1 MANIII
7 IGTSRGIGLKLVE
20 QLGTKHHILALSRR
34 IEPLISLKLPM
45 VSAAEFDLT
54 SENSKIELSTIVS
67 KHFSTVDVL
76 INNAGY
82 LVNAPLLDL
91 TENDIES
98 MFSTNVVGIIKACQ
112 AIIPVMNKGS
122 HIVNIGSMG
131 GFQGS
136 AKFVGLS
143 AYSASKA
150 ALANFSECLAEEL
163 KDLKISVNCLALGA
177 AQTEMLSAAFPGY
190 EAPVSADEM
199 AKFIGHFSLT
209 GHQWINGKVLPV
221 SLSTP

>member
-82 LVNAPLLDL
+82 LVNDQ
-91 TENDIES
+91 S
-98 MFSTNVVGIIKACQ
+98 MSSDYTCYEQRFSYCKYW
-112 AIIPVMNKGS
+112 
-122 HIVNIGSMG
+122 VNGR
-131 GFQGS
+131 
-136 AKFVGLS
+136 
-143 AYSASKA
+143 
-150 ALANFSECLAEEL
+150 
-163 KDLKISVNCLALGA
+163 ISG
-177 AQTEMLSAAFPGY
+177 
-190 EAPVSADEM
+190 
-199 AKFIGHFSLT
+199 
-209 GHQWINGKVLPV
+209 
-221 SLSTP
+221 